1 MIFRHEF
8 IQLVY
13 LRENGYDT
21 KIYRKNDTK
30 YVPDSTKR
38 DCQNCCLSLNESGKR
53 FICDSS
59 EMKEVEVDLQN

>member
-21 KIYRKNDTK
+21 KI
-30 YVPDSTKR
+30 